1 MKRTLI
7 TALILTIALV
17 TFGANRQRAAGSAL
31 LAWER
36 ADFLT
41 LQKAG
46 GDEVREEFHQ
56 SYPLSANGR
65 VSIENINGGVRI
77 AVWNQNEVKVDAVK
91 RAYRRE
97 RLDEAKIDVNAT
109 ADSIRIK
116 TEYPDRDQTFT
127 DDEGRR
133 YNNPATVEYSLTI
146 PRRALRVA
154 DADEAGW
161 RHWRCP
167 AAGCC

>member
-17 TFGANRQRAAGSAL
+17 TLGGNRGTAAAGSAL
-31 LAWER
+31 LAWEQ
-36 ADFLT
+36 ADFPT

-77 AVWNQNEVKVDAVK
+77 AVWDQNEVKVDAVK

-97 RLDEAKIDVNAT
+97 RLDEAKIEVNAT

-116 TEYPDRDQTFT
+116 TEYPDRDQNFT

-133 YNNPATVEYSLTI
+133 YNNPASVDYSLTI
-146 PRRALRVA
+146 PR
-154 DADEAGW
+154 
-161 RHWRCP
+161 
-167 AAGCC
+167 